1 MYQQMKYFIAVVDQH
16 NFTRAAVECNISQ
29 SAISQQIKELE
40 NTVGVALLDRR
51 GRSFELTAV
60 GKYFYQHAQVI
71 VEEVDQLLANT
82 KQVATKRKDE
92 YVLRLGY
99 LSNFGSRESLQAVA
113 QFSQKYP
120 DVKVKINSGMHEFL
134 FDLLRKDK
142 IDLDFSDQRRAL
154 SEEYNNEFLTET
166 DFMAVVPLSF
176 TTAEKVT
183 TADLA
188 DLPCIIVAGSTQEAI
203 EEAYYRD
210 VLGVKSQF
218 LTAKTGDEAQLMVA
232 ANRGFLIAN
241 SRTISLINQQVT
253 KVVTLYNGDTP
264 LHQKYYA
271 YWKKDNSGYYIEE
284 FANLLKKQF
293 AN

>member
-1 MYQQMKYFIAVVDQH
+1 
-16 NFTRAAVECNISQ
+16 
-29 SAISQQIKELE
+29 
-40 NTVGVALLDRR
+40 
-51 GRSFELTAV
+51 
-60 GKYFYQHAQVI
+60 
-71 VEEVDQLLANT
+71 
-82 KQVATKRKDE
+82 
-92 YVLRLGY
+92 
-99 LSNFGSRESLQAVA
+99 
-113 QFSQKYP
+113 
-120 DVKVKINSGMHEFL
+120 MHEFL

-271 YWKKDNSGYYIEE
+271 YWKRDNSGYYIEE